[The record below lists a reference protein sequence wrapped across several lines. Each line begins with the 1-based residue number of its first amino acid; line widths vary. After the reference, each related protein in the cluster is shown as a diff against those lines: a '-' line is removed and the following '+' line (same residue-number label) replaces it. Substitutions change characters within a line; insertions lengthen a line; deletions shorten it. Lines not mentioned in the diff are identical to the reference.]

1 MDMNFAI
8 GLSQGIAWPWPIA
21 VYLFLAG
28 ISGGAVAAAVILNLY
43 RKQAHENTPVQK
55 AASDIGAATIL
66 LGMVCLVLDLTNP
79 FNFWRI
85 PFDIIKVTHP
95 ANCGWRYPFK
105 YF

>member
-43 RKQAHENTPVQK
+43 RKQAHETQNLGFRSCRRRRKKV
-55 AASDIGAATIL
+55 DL
-66 LGMVCLVLDLTNP
+66 LVAQANP
-79 FNFWRI
+79 GHSR
-85 PFDIIKVTHP
+85 
-95 ANCGWRYPFK
+95 G
-105 YF
+105 